1 MIVAESN
8 VIRELDISWNVLKP
22 QSYNT
27 LIESLGSNKTLVSL
41 NLSWNRIVDQ
51 KETII
56 EDSPSGTS
64 PSAAKAGKSSAMSTA
79 KNTKQNTPKYRNSG
93 NIETGLLTL
102 PDEEETPWYEKKV
115 EFTEFTQKV
124 IENLIFLLK
133 RNKRL
138 QLVNLSNTGLTEYML
153 LQIAS

>member
-41 NLSWNRIVDQ
+41 NLSWNRIVDS

-56 EDSPSGTS
+56 EDSPRGTS
-64 PSAAKAGKSSAMSTA
+64 PMAAKGNASKMSSF
-79 KNTKQNTPKYRNSG
+79 KNSK
-93 NIETGLLTL
+93 
-102 PDEEETPWYEKKV
+102 
-115 EFTEFTQKV
+115 
-124 IENLIFLLK
+124 
-133 RNKRL
+133 
-138 QLVNLSNTGLTEYML
+138 
-153 LQIAS
+153 